1 MNITL
6 ILYIIL
12 QIMYDSKVNGLFI
25 SWKAWDVLRQKIR
38 RRPENLRRWSATDS
52 IYWTVSRRPSET
64 SPSVNSGVK
73 QWKQIPEFDRFSKR
87 DPVNG
92 DSVDVVWCTFC
103 SLWMCVP
110 KGFSKDNMWLILI
123 KTEHIT
129 ITLRMCIER
138 FDFQYTVLL

>member
-1 MNITL
+1 MVCCLYHYSIYHLYREYQITVFDLISMPMNITL

-12 QIMYDSKVNGLFI
+12 QIMYDLKVNGLFI

-87 DPVNG
+87 GPVNG
-92 DSVDVVWCTFC
+92 DSVDASLMYILFTLNVC
-103 SLWMCVP
+103 S
-110 KGFSKDNMWLILI
+110 KGF
-123 KTEHIT
+123 
-129 ITLRMCIER
+129 
-138 FDFQYTVLL
+138 

>member
-1 MNITL
+1 MVCCLYHYSIYHLYREYQITVFDLISMPMNITL

-12 QIMYDSKVNGLFI
+12 QIMYDLKVNGLFI

-92 DSVDVVWCTFC
+92 DSVDASLMYILFTLNVC
-103 SLWMCVP
+103 S
-110 KGFSKDNMWLILI
+110 KGF
-123 KTEHIT
+123 
-129 ITLRMCIER
+129 
-138 FDFQYTVLL
+138 

>member
-1 MNITL
+1 MICCLYHYSIYHLYREYQITVFDLISMPMNITL

-12 QIMYDSKVNGLFI
+12 QIMYDLKVNGLFI

-92 DSVDVVWCTFC
+92 DSVDASLMYILFTLNVC
-103 SLWMCVP
+103 S
-110 KGFSKDNMWLILI
+110 KGF
-123 KTEHIT
+123 
-129 ITLRMCIER
+129 
-138 FDFQYTVLL
+138 